1 MAIRIGWDKFE
12 VALLIDA
19 CNQVLN
25 KKIAKSEIVI
35 RLSAALRSRAVEQGV
50 KIDEIFRNE
59 NGISLQMTKM
69 DYLLTD
75 GKIGLPGASKLY
87 AEIAELSKSKP
98 ADFAKLLVEAKEQI
112 GVKEAKVNMSNKEMF
127 SQWLSVNTPKIFKP
141 NAIITALDKGFDYC
155 KNHGLSKESLW
166 DLNDISKF
174 SSITSRLLSMRI
186 FRLTHRSTVSILDKA
201 VPLYRTFLKENI
213 NAKEDSHEV
222 STQQESVVKENNP
235 PSEPAPK
242 YEAPPVN
249 MPDKTNASLVDEET
263 LSDKLYVA
271 LEEESRVN
279 KYGTTLMYL
288 ATKVGAPEK
297 SVKAILAS
305 AEWVN
310 LQYGRYSFNYAA
322 IQNEMKYNFE
332 KPQSLAYTRPVSVTY
347 FEDTVIRADTWR
359 QMFLDFLKVI
369 YEDYPHYILQ
379 IKGKVYAGAAL
390 PIIADA
396 VEAENMR
403 APKEFADGLFVET
416 NRSADDIVDTIKKL
430 LDICNTDY
438 ENVVITY
445 ESKSTSAGTTKET
458 AGVSNKS
465 DVSSKSITIVEAVSI
480 VLQKARKP
488 WTTKEIYDQIIAD
501 KLYTFGAQDP
511 IHVVE
516 VKINAACKGSNY
528 SYKAPQE
535 LFGFIREDGTKKY
548 YLLSREK
555 EIVKTTGE
563 ETMPFSQSSEIRTET
578 DSKLAK
584 KYPVLFK
591 RIYSA
596 MKEYG
601 NISVSAQDVLDKVGK
616 IARLSTVKRVLD
628 YASWSEHVGSNY
640 RYSVVPINYT
650 LPEDQPETQ
659 PTISNENEFY
669 HWLETSNGLSSAD
682 CSRYTSGI
690 NVISRFL
697 NNECHE
703 LVDIYTVQESTKISD
718 YFITVENHSTFKE
731 LAQNQKSRLSESM
744 RLYRAYLAA
753 LEGANNKEAY
763 SAARAK
769 EKDFRQWAAL
779 KVGPDKARSYTDALE
794 FIESRCMDN
803 HLIDRPFYESD
814 NNTDLS
820 KIIDCTKQKKF
831 TFILQSANINDA
843 LAAVPLYRDFLHKD
857 DEPKKTLILP
867 KNIRVLDFK
876 NIGDLAFTKPVR
888 LKYLDQSSTEFS
900 SWADLYAKLLFML
913 RIDHPRA
920 LTDGTSLSGSSSP
933 DISSKTQNM
942 RAAKGIGKN
951 LYVETNHDTKGLV
964 NRMYEALNLCGVSTK
979 KIEIQYLVREKSL
992 PSGGAKKVTLDPQQ
1006 MSKLM
1011 SFIKAA
1017 NNGVSFNDI
1026 RAKFT
1031 GVKPG
1036 ALKAMLD
1043 TENAV
1048 LMNDKYYHKNNI
1060 EDFEE
1065 TADII
1070 LATVQ
1075 NQFQRN
1081 AGYTSAKMLYDELHV
1096 RLEDFFFDN
1105 GGFDSPVEL
1114 YDLTRHL
1121 FEKIKYKGNSYIFA
1135 ENKHIWENEPNY
1147 IKTYLGILSNWAK
1160 QQNNIMTRDE
1170 MIEKLI
1176 AMGSTSPTAT
1186 FSYLMINENQNP
1198 SEKMFL
1204 MYDEYRYVLTEA
1216 CHIDESFISSLRMN
1230 LEELFEGD
1238 DYLAFDEI
1246 DEYFYTTLPELP
1258 SGVNWSAHMIKSVLT
1273 FFDVGFFTVA
1283 VGGDNDIKIPDAAI
1297 VRKNSMYKSFSD
1309 VLWSEINKDY
1319 ELPREFSS
1327 EGFREILLRKG
1338 FIHGME
1344 KLYSVHT
1351 TVEGDLRYF
1360 WTDNNSKVTVSKK

>member
-1 MAIRIGWDKFE
+1 MSNRVSWNQYEA
-12 VALLIDA
+12 VLLVDTYVKVRSGVLERNDAVVQLSKLLREYGKANGIEIDDVYR
-19 CNQVLN
+19 NTNGINMRL
-25 KKIAKSEIVI
+25 SEIEH
-35 RLSAALRSRAVEQGV
+35 L
-50 KIDEIFRNE
+50 FN
-59 NGISLQMTKM
+59 
-69 DYLLTD
+69 D
-75 GKIGLPGASKLY
+75 GKGGLKNTSKLFI
-87 AEIAELSKSKP
+87 ETVELYNSDKTRFD
-98 ADFAKLLVEAKEQI
+98 ALLVEARRMTNQNK
-112 GVKEAKVNMSNKEMF
+112 SNKMSFLEWLKAQSKLKTSPERIVALIEEGSTYAVAHKVSKVMF
-127 SQWLSVNTPKIFKP
+127 WDIDDAKEFDMACRKLLSAHLFRVIHRST
-141 NAIITALDKGFDYC
+141 ALALDKCYIYY
-155 KNHGLSKESLW
+155 KNYLLEKAKIARES
-166 DLNDISKF
+166 IK
-174 SSITSRLLSMRI
+174 
-186 FRLTHRSTVSILDKA
+186 TVADDNSA
-201 VPLYRTFLKENI
+201 VATA
-213 NAKEDSHEV
+213 AKEDPIVERSNEAD
-222 STQQESVVKENNP
+222 SSKELPNTQADTDNTKADNQEILNDTES
-235 PSEPAPK
+235 
-242 YEAPPVN
+242 
-249 MPDKTNASLVDEET
+249 
-263 LSDKLYVA
+263 LSDRLYELLKSISDGSA
-271 LEEESRVN
+271 
-279 KYGTTLMYL
+279 YGTTLYYL
-288 ATKVGAPEK
+288 AN
-297 SVKAILAS
+297 SVKAPETVVKSILNE
-305 AEWVN
+305 AEWAN

-322 IQNEMKYNFE
+322 IQSEMKYNFE

-347 FEDTVIRADTWR
+347 FEDTVIRAGTWR
-359 QMFLDFLKVI
+359 QIFLDFLRVI

-390 PIIADA
+390 PIITDA
-396 VEAENMR
+396 VGAENMR

-416 NRSADDIVDTIKKL
+416 NRSADDIMANLKKIL
-430 LDICNTDY
+430 EACYVDY
-438 ENVVITY
+438 ENVVIIY
-445 ESKSTSAGTTKET
+445 ESKSASAGTVKET
-458 AGVSNKS
+458 ARVSNKS

-488 WTTKEIYDQIIAD
+488 WTAKEIYNQIIAD

-535 LFGFIREDGTKKY
+535 LFGFIREDGAKKY
-548 YLLSREK
+548 YLLAREK
-555 EIVKTTGE
+555 EMVKTTGE
-563 ETMPFSQSSEIRTET
+563 ETMSSQSSEIRTET
-578 DSKLAK
+578 DSKLAE

-591 RIYSA
+591 RIYST

-669 HWLETSNGLSSAD
+669 HWLETSTGLSYAD

-697 NNECHE
+697 NSECHE
-703 LVDIYTVQESTKISD
+703 SVDIYTVQESAKISE

-731 LAQNQKSRLSESM
+731 LAQDQKSRLSESM
-744 RLYRAYLAA
+744 RLYSAYL
-753 LEGANNKEAY
+753 
-763 SAARAK
+763 
-769 EKDFRQWAAL
+769 
-779 KVGPDKARSYTDALE
+779 
-794 FIESRCMDN
+794 M
-803 HLIDRPFYESD
+803 
-814 NNTDLS
+814 
-820 KIIDCTKQKKF
+820 
-831 TFILQSANINDA
+831 
-843 LAAVPLYRDFLHKD
+843 
-857 DEPKKTLILP
+857 
-867 KNIRVLDFK
+867 
-876 NIGDLAFTKPVR
+876 
-888 LKYLDQSSTEFS
+888 
-900 SWADLYAKLLFML
+900 
-913 RIDHPRA
+913 
-920 LTDGTSLSGSSSP
+920 
-933 DISSKTQNM
+933 
-942 RAAKGIGKN
+942 
-951 LYVETNHDTKGLV
+951 
-964 NRMYEALNLCGVSTK
+964 
-979 KIEIQYLVREKSL
+979 REKSL

-1006 MSKLM
+1006 MSTLM

-1017 NNGVSFNDI
+1017 NDGVSFNDI

-1031 GVKPG
+1031 GVKPK
-1036 ALKAMLD
+1036 ALRAMLD

-1048 LMNDKYYHKNNI
+1048 LMNGKYYHKSNI

-1075 NQFQRN
+1075 NQFRRN

-1135 ENKHIWENEPNY
+1135 ENKHIWENEPDY
-1147 IKTYLGILSNWAK
+1147 IKTYLGILSNWAR

-1327 EGFREILLRKG
+1327 EDFREILLRKG

-1344 KLYSVHT
+1344 KLYSVHN

>member
-1 MAIRIGWDKFE
+1 MSNRVSWNQYEA
-12 VALLIDA
+12 VLLVDTYVKVRSGVLERNDA
-19 CNQVLN
+19 VVQ
-25 KKIAKSEIVI
+25 
-35 RLSAALRSRAVEQGV
+35 
-50 KIDEIFRNE
+50 
-59 NGISLQMTKM
+59 
-69 DYLLTD
+69 
-75 GKIGLPGASKLY
+75 
-87 AEIAELSKSKP
+87 LSKSLREYGK
-98 ADFAKLLVEAKEQI
+98 ANGIEIDDVYRNTNGINMRLSEIERLFNDGKGGLKNTSKLFIETVELYNSDKARFDALLVEARRMTNRMSFLEWLKAQPKLKTSPEKIVALIEEGSTYAVEHKVSKVMFWNIDDAKEFDMACR
-112 GVKEAKVNMSNKEMF
+112 KL
-127 SQWLSVNTPKIFKP
+127 LSAHLFRVIHRST
-141 NAIITALDKGFDYC
+141 ALALDKCYIYY
-155 KNHGLSKESLW
+155 KNYLLEKAKIAQESIKTIADDNSSVATEAKEEPVVERRNEADSSKELPNTQA
-166 DLNDISKF
+166 DTDNTKADNQEILND
-174 SSITSRLLSMRI
+174 T
-186 FRLTHRSTVSILDKA
+186 
-201 VPLYRTFLKENI
+201 
-213 NAKEDSHEV
+213 
-222 STQQESVVKENNP
+222 ES
-235 PSEPAPK
+235 
-242 YEAPPVN
+242 
-249 MPDKTNASLVDEET
+249 
-263 LSDKLYVA
+263 LSDRLYELLKSISDGSA
-271 LEEESRVN
+271 
-279 KYGTTLMYL
+279 YGTTLYYL
-288 ATKVGAPEK
+288 AN
-297 SVKAILAS
+297 SVKTPETVVKSILNE
-305 AEWVN
+305 AEWAS

-347 FEDTVIRADTWR
+347 FEDTVIRAGTWR
-359 QMFLDFLKVI
+359 QIFLDFMKVI

-396 VEAENMR
+396 VGAENMR

-416 NRSADDIVDTIKKL
+416 NRSADDIMANLKKIL
-430 LDICNTDY
+430 EACYVDY

-445 ESKSTSAGTTKET
+445 ESKSASAGTTKET
-458 AGVSNKS
+458 AEVSNKS
-465 DVSSKSITIVEAVSI
+465 DVSSKNITIVEAVSI

-488 WTTKEIYDQIIAD
+488 WTAKEIYDQIMAD
-501 KLYTFGAQDP
+501 KLYTFGAQHP

-516 VKINAACKGSNY
+516 VRINAACKGSNY

-535 LFGFIREDGTKKY
+535 LFGFIREDGAKKY
-548 YLLSREK
+548 YILSREK
-555 EIVKTTGE
+555 EMVKTTGE
-563 ETMPFSQSSEIRTET
+563 ETMSFSQSSEIRTET
-578 DSKLAK
+578 DSKLAE

-591 RIYSA
+591 RIYST

-601 NISVSAQDVLDKVGK
+601 NVSVSAQDVLDKVGK

-628 YASWSEHVGSNY
+628 YASWSERVGSNY
-640 RYSVVPINYT
+640 RYSAVPINYA
-650 LPEDQPETQ
+650 LPEGQPETQ

-669 HWLETSNGLSSAD
+669 HWLETSNGLSYAD

-703 LVDIYTVQESTKISD
+703 SVDIYTVQESAKISE
-718 YFITVENHSTFKE
+718 YFITVENHSAFKE
-731 LAQNQKSRLSESM
+731 LAQNQKYRLSESM

-753 LEGANNKEAY
+753 LEGAKNKEAS

-779 KVGPDKARSYTDALE
+779 
-794 FIESRCMDN
+794 
-803 HLIDRPFYESD
+803 
-814 NNTDLS
+814 
-820 KIIDCTKQKKF
+820 
-831 TFILQSANINDA
+831 
-843 LAAVPLYRDFLHKD
+843 
-857 DEPKKTLILP
+857 
-867 KNIRVLDFK
+867 
-876 NIGDLAFTKPVR
+876 
-888 LKYLDQSSTEFS
+888 
-900 SWADLYAKLLFML
+900 
-913 RIDHPRA
+913 
-920 LTDGTSLSGSSSP
+920 
-933 DISSKTQNM
+933 
-942 RAAKGIGKN
+942 
-951 LYVETNHDTKGLV
+951 
-964 NRMYEALNLCGVSTK
+964 NLCDVSTK
-979 KIEIQYLVREKSL
+979 KIEIQYLGREKSL
-992 PSGGAKKVTLDPQQ
+992 PSGEAKKVMLDPQQ

-1017 NNGVSFNDI
+1017 DDGVSFNDI
-1026 RAKFT
+1026 RAKFP

-1036 ALKAMLD
+1036 TLKAMLD
-1043 TENAV
+1043 TENAI
-1048 LMNDKYYHKNNI
+1048 LMNGKYYHKNNI

-1105 GGFDSPVEL
+1105 GGFDSSVEL
-1114 YDLTRHL
+1114 YDLTKHL

-1135 ENKHIWENEPNY
+1135 DNKHIWKNEPDY

-1160 QQNNIMTRDE
+1160 QQNNIMTRNE

-1176 AMGSTSPTAT
+1176 AMGSASPTAT
-1186 FSYLMINENQNP
+1186 FSHLMINENQNP

-1319 ELPREFSS
+1319 ELPKEFSS
-1327 EGFREILLRKG
+1327 EDFREILLRKG

-1344 KLYSVHT
+1344 KLHSVHN

-1360 WTDNNSKVTVSKK
+1360 WTENNSKVTVSKK